1 MLGIFLALAQAV
13 AAPPPAAFDLRSAKT
28 PGEDSGE
35 IIVTSR
41 RDSDRFRTREPV
53 VVATPP
59 PPISIKLPGNAK
71 AAFQT
76 KQGRMG
82 DGQVGVG
89 ITIPF

>member
-13 AAPPPAAFDLRSAKT
+13 ATPPPATFDIRTAKSD
-28 PGEDSGE
+28 GDEAGQ
-35 IIVTSR
+35 IIVTGR
-41 RDSDRFRTREPV
+41 RDGDRFRTREPV
-53 VVATPP
+53 VVETPP

-76 KQGRMG
+76 KQGRLG